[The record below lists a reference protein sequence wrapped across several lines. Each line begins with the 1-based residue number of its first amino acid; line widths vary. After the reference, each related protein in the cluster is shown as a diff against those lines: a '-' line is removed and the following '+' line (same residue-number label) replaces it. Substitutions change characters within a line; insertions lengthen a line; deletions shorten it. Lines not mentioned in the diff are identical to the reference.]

1 MESNRSGNNSHD
13 ELSKV
18 SVTDTVQHLLSGRN
32 NSMSGMAIKGHVTV
46 QVEDKQ
52 GNVKQRV
59 EADNALA
66 PAALNAL
73 LYNGLTK
80 FSTTAQTLLGFG
92 GAINVSQVVVSLILM
107 KRTQLAVYVCWTVT
121 DYRPAR
127 FMQT

>member
-1 MESNRSGNNSHD
+1 
-13 ELSKV
+13 
-18 SVTDTVQHLLSGRN
+18 
-32 NSMSGMAIKGHVTV
+32 MAIKGHVTV